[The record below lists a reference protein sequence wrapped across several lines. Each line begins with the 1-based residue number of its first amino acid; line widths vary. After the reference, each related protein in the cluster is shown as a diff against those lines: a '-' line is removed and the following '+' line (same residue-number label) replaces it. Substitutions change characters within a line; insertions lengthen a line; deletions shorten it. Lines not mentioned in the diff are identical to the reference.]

1 MAVRSLKMK
10 KVAKVVPVVRT
21 VHHLPDEILEKIFS
35 HLSVYDMA
43 RAAHVCRRWAE
54 LLQDTRLWKGKR
66 YDVEEIEKKDDILL
80 VAGVWPALISLSL
93 VKGDRFRMSLN
104 VSGAS
109 LELPNLTNKTINSIV
124 AALMTRSLSV
134 DVRLLDE
141 GLDNCLAVQT
151 QNLLRLSVTIPPG
164 PLNREMIRSI
174 ESSLKALAHTFSI
187 GAVPALRSLRI
198 SSDSAAEAKYDS
210 CAGSEVVLSLRAC
223 PDLKQLRINGCT
235 CVTWKMVG
243 RRDQLRVLSIVHSKM
258 REFVILD
265 QCQNLRDITLEHCP
279 SLSRIEL
286 WGLSHSLN
294 LQSLRICNT
303 NIGSKALEDVCQ
315 VAPGLEVL
323 VIQSCPQIT
332 YTSFIRHCCNLQHFE
347 LTKWLPEDKKFYF
360 DLALLPTGLRHLT
373 MTDTSVCEEH
383 MDHILKRLP
392 MLETLNLGGCV
403 SILSVSFLEHCPELV
418 DLNLSGLCQVPA
430 TSFSVLAELRKLRN
444 LNLRN
449 CSLSSSLLGGVLQ
462 KMPNLKKLDLSCIQT
477 ISDLFFL
484 NKCHGLRCLNMSH
497 CPRLS
502 PDMTELRHLSDMRTL
517 RIYGVPGRP
526 FITDLERDWNFK

>member
-1 MAVRSLKMK
+1 MFSTQK
-10 KVAKVVPVVRT
+10 T
-21 VHHLPDEILEKIFS
+21 VHHLPNEILEKIFS
-35 HLSVYDMA
+35 HLSVYELA
-43 RAAHVCRRWAE
+43 RAANVCRRWAE

-80 VAGVWPALISLSL
+80 VAGVWPALIYLNL

-104 VSGAS
+104 VAGAS
-109 LELPNLTNKTINSIV
+109 VELPNLTDKTIHSIV
-124 AALMTRSLSV
+124 GTLMTKTLSV

-141 GLDNCLAVQT
+141 GLENCLAVQT

-164 PLNREMIRSI
+164 PLNRDMIKRT

-187 GAVPALRSLRI
+187 GAVPSLRSLRI
-198 SSDSAAEAKYDS
+198 SSESAADAKYDS
-210 CAGSEVVLSLRAC
+210 CAGSEVILSLRSC
-223 PDLKQLRINGCT
+223 PELKQLRISGCT
-235 CVTWKMVG
+235 CVSWKMVG
-243 RRDQLRVLSIVHSKM
+243 RRDELRVLSVVHSKM
-258 REFVILD
+258 KEFLIHE

-279 SLSRIEL
+279 FLKKIQF
-286 WGLSHSLN
+286 WAKHHSLN

-303 NIGSKALEDVCQ
+303 SINSEALEYVCKA
-315 VAPGLEVL
+315 APGLDVL
-323 VIQSCPQIT
+323 VIQSCPKIT
-332 YTSFIRHCCNLQHFE
+332 FTSFVRHCFNLQHFE
-347 LTKWLPEDKKFYF
+347 LSKWSPDEKYFYF
-360 DLALLPTGLRHLT
+360 DLALLPSGLRHLSMMNT
-373 MTDTSVCEEH
+373 TVREEH

-403 SILSVSFLEHCPELV
+403 CISSVSFLEHCPELV

-449 CSLSSSLLGGVLQ
+449 CSLSSNLLCGILQ

-477 ISDLFFL
+477 IGDLFFVT
-484 NKCHGLRCLNMSH
+484 KCHSLRCLNMSH

-502 PDMTELRHLSDMRTL
+502 PDITELRQLTDVRTL

-526 FITDLERDWNFK
+526 FITDLERDIHNN